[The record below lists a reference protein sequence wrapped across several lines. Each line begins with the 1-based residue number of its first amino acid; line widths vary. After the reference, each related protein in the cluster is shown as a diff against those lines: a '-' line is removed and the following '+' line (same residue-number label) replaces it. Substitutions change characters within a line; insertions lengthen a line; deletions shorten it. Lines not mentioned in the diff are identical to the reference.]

1 MHKIVC
7 NLSGKTVVLQVAEK
21 IASCNISLG
30 PCTQKQRNKNFILL
44 NFLII
49 LANATNYITKLN

>member
-7 NLSGKTVVLQVAEK
+7 NLSGNTVVLQVAEK

-30 PCTQKQRNKNFILL
+30 PCTQK
-44 NFLII
+44 
-49 LANATNYITKLN
+49 TKKQKFHPP